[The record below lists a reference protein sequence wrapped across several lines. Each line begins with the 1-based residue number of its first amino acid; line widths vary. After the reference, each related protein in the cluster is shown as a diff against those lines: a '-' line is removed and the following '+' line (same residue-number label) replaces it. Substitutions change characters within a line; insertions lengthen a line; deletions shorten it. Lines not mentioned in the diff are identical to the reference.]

1 MAVLSSKNSHL
12 TIFCANYTY
21 NIARRIANSKV
32 SINILFTNI
41 TKTLEFCT
49 SKANVAMLPTP
60 AL

>member
-12 TIFCANYTY
+12 SRFYVNYSY
-21 NIARRIANSKV
+21 NTARRITNSKV
-32 SINILFTNI
+32 SINTLFTNI